1 MELKSKTILLISPES
16 WGRSFVSKHHYAET
30 LVELG
35 NEVYFLNVPGG
46 KFKLS
51 KVESGVN
58 VVDYKPLFRALGR
71 MPAFLS
77 AFFTLLEFKVLEKRA
92 GVKFDVVWNFD
103 SSRFF
108 NLKWFPKSVFK
119 ICHLVD
125 LNQNIQRP
133 LLASTSDLCL
143 GTTNY
148 IVAELKKFNLKT
160 YKIGHA
166 YREPKVKERCD
177 MILPGK
183 NREKALYVGNLSMK
197 YIDWDL
203 LLTSAKTHSHID
215 FVFVGPDGKSNL
227 SQNVALNRQ
236 SKNSLKNL
244 PNVYFCAPIKA
255 REIPD
260 LLKKVNYL
268 LIAYLEEYH
277 KDQAAP
283 HKMLE
288 YLASGKTIVATYTEE
303 FDDEKWKPQ
312 LRMCRRNE
320 ELSKLFNELPSNQ
333 SIKYIIP
340 TYNERIEEVI
350 NYIR

>member
-1 MELKSKTILLISPES
+1 MEFKNKTILLISPES

-30 LVELG
+30 LVELE
-35 NEVYFLNVPGG
+35 NEVFFLNVPGQ
-46 KFKLS
+46 KFNLRKI
-51 KVESGVN
+51 ESGVN
-58 VVDYKPLFRALGR
+58 IVDYKPLFRGVGR

-77 AFFTLLEFKVLEKRA
+77 AFLTLIEFKTLEKRS
-92 GVKFDVVWNFD
+92 GVRFDVVWNFD
-103 SSRFF
+103 SSRLF
-108 NLKWFPKSVFK
+108 NLKWFPKGVFK

-143 GTTNY
+143 GTNNY
-148 IVAELKKFNLKT
+148 IVTELKKFNPKA

-166 YREPKVKERCD
+166 YREPKEEVRCD
-177 MILPGK
+177 MVLPGK

-197 YIDWDL
+197 YIDWDI
-203 LLTSAKTHSHID
+203 LLTSAETHRHID
-215 FVFVGPDGKSNL
+215 FVFVGPDGRSNL
-227 SQNVALNRQ
+227 SQTINKEEQ
-236 SKNSLKNL
+236 SKIELRNL
-244 PNVYFCAPIKA
+244 PNVYFCDPVKA

-260 LLKKVNYL
+260 LLKKADYL
-268 LIAYLEEYH
+268 LIAYQEKYH

-312 LRMCRRNE
+312 LRM
-320 ELSKLFNELPSNQ
+320 SKKNNQ
-333 SIKYIIP
+333 FMEFFQKSSLNVNPVLKVP
-340 TYNERIEEVI
+340 TYKKQVEWIEHI
-350 NYIR
+350 M